1 MPSSGP
7 VSAFAAR
14 KARQQQAQHAATS
27 KIPPVVDQGSE
38 PPSKRRRQS
47 TDAEESHELNGTE
60 TRVPRT
66 RSSKKQ
72 VESVPADT
80 VKGEQTQSTRSAKSE
95 LTQRVI
101 DARRETDE
109 GDELEDN
116 LGENA
121 EMSEGVASVL
131 GDPDGYE
138 SPADTPAE
146 LQNFPLSK
154 ARINKNNIV
163 YADDS
168 NLCVRIKERTVRVDL
183 GYWKTLVLT
192 YSRT

>member
-1 MPSSGP
+1 M
-7 VSAFAAR
+7 
-14 KARQQQAQHAATS
+14 
-27 KIPPVVDQGSE
+27 
-38 PPSKRRRQS
+38 
-47 TDAEESHELNGTE
+47 
-60 TRVPRT
+60 
-66 RSSKKQ
+66 
-72 VESVPADT
+72 PADT